1 MIGARDV
8 AFPRL
13 NMLGFWIFGLG
24 GLFIYSSFA
33 LGGAPDG
40 GWFGYAPLTS
50 TPLANGYLPGRGT
63 DFWTVGLIML
73 GIGSVAT
80 AVNFLVT
87 ILNMR
92 APGMTLMRM
101 PVFVWMMLV
110 IAFLTLFAMP
120 PVTAALIMVFMDRNF
135 HTNFFN
141 AAAGGDPLMYQNLFW
156 IFGHPEVYILI
167 LPGMGIVS
175 EILPVFARKPLF
187 GYSIVVFSGIAIG
200 FLGWGVWA
208 HHMFASGLGPVA
220 VSAFGL
226 STMLIAIPTG
236 VKIFNWLATVW
247 GGAVRLRTPML
258 FALGFI
264 AQFTIGGLSGVM
276 HSIVPSDTQQ
286 TDTYFVVAHFHYV
299 LFGGLIFAIFGGFYY
314 WWPKVFGKMLNEKM
328 GKLNFW
334 LMVIGF
340 NLTFFPMHFLGF
352 EGQPRRTYTYPSG
365 MGWDTLN
372 LLATIGAFVIALS
385 VLVFLVNVI
394 FTSRRGELVGHDPWD
409 ARTLEWSIPSPPP
422 EYNFAVVPVVT
433 SLDDYWHRKYT
444 EDDEGRL
451 VKLPAGGAGDEAES
465 DPGRLRPAQH
475 PHAVA
480 VVLAADLRVGPADH
494 GLRLRVQELVPA
506 RGRRADRVLRAQRL
520 GDRAFDR
527 AWRAR
532 RARRARVAGTAR
544 GGGALMAVVTTG
556 SSELVPTPGHAGHAH
571 DTNTGVSNSKLA
583 IWLFLSSEALFF
595 GAFISTYFLY
605 RGRDAQFL
613 KGPDP
618 RQAAQHPVHVGD
630 LVRVVD
636 ELADDGARARRDPTR
651 RPSASADLAARH
663 VLCSAPRSSV
673 GRCTSSPSST
683 VRACTSAPTCSAPRS
698 SC

>member
-1 MIGARDV
+1 MTTVEDATALVHAPEKHVRILERPKATTGPWSWVTTVDHKKIAIMYGTLAICFFLVGGVEALFIRLQLARPNGTILSAARYNEFFTMHGTTMVFLLGMPIAAAFGNYLVPLMIGARDV
-8 AFPRL
+8 AFPRM
-13 NMLGFWIFGLG
+13 NMLGFWIFACG
-24 GLFIYSSFA
+24 GLFLYSSFA

-50 TPLANGYLPGRGT
+50 TPLAAGYLPGRGA
-63 DFWTVGLIML
+63 DFWCVGLIML

-92 APGMTLMRM
+92 APGMTMMRM
-101 PVFVWMMLV
+101 PVFVWMILV

-175 EILPVFARKPLF
+175 EILPVFSRKPLF

-208 HHMFASGLGPVA
+208 HHMFVSGIGPVA

-247 GGAVRLRTPML
+247 GGAVRLRTAML

-299 LFGGLIFAIFGGFYY
+299 LFGGLVFAVFGGFYY
-314 WWPKVFGKMLNEKM
+314 WWPKIFGRLLNERL

-372 LLATIGAFVIALS
+372 LLATIGAFIIALS

-394 FTSRRGELVGHDPWD
+394 FTSRRGEIASADPWD

-451 VKLPAGGAGDEAES
+451 VKLPAGGADAADGDHTPVGF
-465 DPGRLRPAQH
+465 DPHSIHMPSPSYWPLIF
-475 PHAVA
+475 AVSLPIMGYGF
-480 VVLAADLRVGPADH
+480 VFKNWWLLAAGV
-494 GLRLRVQELVPA
+494 V
-506 RGRRADRVLRAQRL
+506 
-520 GDRAFDR
+520 
-527 AWRAR
+527 
-532 RARRARVAGTAR
+532 VA
-544 GGGALMAVVTTG
+544 
-556 SSELVPTPGHAGHAH
+556 
-571 DTNTGVSNSKLA
+571 
-583 IWLFLSSEALFF
+583 FF
-595 GAFISTYFLY
+595 GLLGWGIE
-605 RGRDAQFL
+605 
-613 KGPDP
+613 P
-618 RQAAQHPVHVGD
+618 
-630 LVRVVD
+630 
-636 ELADDGARARRDPTR
+636 PTAPE
-651 RPSASADLAARH
+651 PSGTEAH
-663 VLCSAPRSSV
+663 
-673 GRCTSSPSST
+673 
-683 VRACTSAPTCSAPRS
+683 
-698 SC
+698 

>member
-1 MIGARDV
+1 MTTVENAHALVEAPPRGAKILQRPKETTGWFSWVTTVDHKKIAIMYGALALVFFVAGGIEALLIRVQLARPDGTLLSASQYNTLFTMHGTTMVFLLGMPIAAAFGNYLVPLMIGARDV

-13 NMLGFWIFGLG
+13 NMLGFWIFALG
-24 GLFIYSSFA
+24 GTFLYSSFL
-33 LGGAPDG
+33 LGGAPNG

-50 TPLANGYLPGRGT
+50 TPMANGYLPGRGP
-63 DFWTVGLIML
+63 DFWCVGLIML

-92 APGMTLMRM
+92 APGMTMMRM
-101 PVFVWMMLV
+101 PVFVWMTLV

-120 PVTAALIMVFMDRNF
+120 CVTAALIMVFMDRNF

-175 EILPVFARKPLF
+175 EILPVFSRKPLF
-187 GYSIVVFSGIAIG
+187 GYAIVVFSGIAIG

-236 VKIFNWLATVW
+236 VKIFNWLGTVW
-247 GGAVRLRTPML
+247 GGAVRLATPML

-299 LFGGLIFAIFGGFYY
+299 LFGGLVFAVFGGFYY
-314 WWPKVFGKMLNEKM
+314 WWPKFFGYRLNERM
-328 GKLNFW
+328 GKINFW
-334 LMVIGF
+334 LLVIGF

-372 LLATIGAFVIALS
+372 LLATIGAFIIALG
-385 VLVFLVNVI
+385 VLTFIVNI
-394 FTSRRGELVGHDPWD
+394 FFSFKRREPVGNDPWD
-409 ARTLEWSIPSPPP
+409 ARTLEWATASPPP
-422 EYNFAVVPVVT
+422 EYNFAEIPIVT
-433 SLDDYWHRKYT
+433 HRDELWHRKYT

-451 VKLPAGGAGDEAES
+451 VKLPAGAAVDVDA
-465 DPGRLRPAQH
+465 DTQ
-475 PHAVA
+475 HAVDPHSIHMPSPSYWPLIFA
-480 VVLAADLRVGPADH
+480 LGLPIMGYGFVFKNYWLLGFGVLVGLFGISGWAIEPAT
-494 GLRLRVQELVPA
+494 EP
-506 RGRRADRVLRAQRL
+506 
-520 GDRAFDR
+520 
-527 AWRAR
+527 
-532 RARRARVAGTAR
+532 
-544 GGGALMAVVTTG
+544 
-556 SSELVPTPGHAGHAH
+556 EPGH
-571 DTNTGVSNSKLA
+571 
-583 IWLFLSSEALFF
+583 
-595 GAFISTYFLY
+595 
-605 RGRDAQFL
+605 
-613 KGPDP
+613 
-618 RQAAQHPVHVGD
+618 
-630 LVRVVD
+630 
-636 ELADDGARARRDPTR
+636 ELAEVQ
-651 RPSASADLAARH
+651 H
-663 VLCSAPRSSV
+663 
-673 GRCTSSPSST
+673 
-683 VRACTSAPTCSAPRS
+683 
-698 SC
+698 

>member
-1 MIGARDV
+1 
-8 AFPRL
+8 
-13 NMLGFWIFGLG
+13 
-24 GLFIYSSFA
+24 
-33 LGGAPDG
+33 
-40 GWFGYAPLTS
+40 
-50 TPLANGYLPGRGT
+50 
-63 DFWTVGLIML
+63 
-73 GIGSVAT
+73 
-80 AVNFLVT
+80 
-87 ILNMR
+87 
-92 APGMTLMRM
+92 TLMRM
-101 PVFVWMMLV
+101 PVFVWMILV

-175 EILPVFARKPLF
+175 EILPVFSRKPLF

-208 HHMFASGLGPVA
+208 HHMFVSGLGPVA

-299 LFGGLIFAIFGGFYY
+299 LFGGLVFAVFGGFYY
-314 WWPKVFGKMLNEKM
+314 WWPKVFGKMLNERM

-372 LLATIGAFVIALS
+372 LLATIGAFIIATS
-385 VLVFLVNVI
+385 VLVFIVNIV
-394 FTSRRGELVGHDPWD
+394 FTSRRGERVGHDPWD

-451 VKLPAGGAGDEAES
+451 VKLPAGGAD
-465 DPGRLRPAQH
+465 D
-475 PHAVA
+475 
-480 VVLAADLRVGPADH
+480 AD
-494 GLRLRVQELVPA
+494 LVPA
-506 RGRRADRVLRAQRL
+506 GFDPSKIHMPSPSYWPLIFALSLPIMGYGFVFKNWWLLAAGVL
-520 GDRAFDR
+520 
-527 AWRAR
+527 
-532 RARRARVAGTAR
+532 VA
-544 GGGALMAVVTTG
+544 
-556 SSELVPTPGHAGHAH
+556 
-571 DTNTGVSNSKLA
+571 
-583 IWLFLSSEALFF
+583 FF
-595 GAFISTYFLY
+595 GLNGWAIEPSTE
-605 RGRDAQFL
+605 
-613 KGPDP
+613 PDS
-618 RQAAQHPVHVGD
+618 AHGEVH
-630 LVRVVD
+630 
-636 ELADDGARARRDPTR
+636 
-651 RPSASADLAARH
+651 
-663 VLCSAPRSSV
+663 
-673 GRCTSSPSST
+673 
-683 VRACTSAPTCSAPRS
+683 
-698 SC
+698 

>member
-1 MIGARDV
+1 MTTVEDAPGIVAAPEHRVRLLERPRATTGKFSWVTTVDHKKIAIMYATLALCFFVVGGIEALFIRLQLAQPNGTILSAARYNEFFTMHGTTMVFLLGMPMAAAFGNYLVPLMIGARDV

-13 NMLGFWIFGLG
+13 NMLGFWVFAFG

-92 APGMTLMRM
+92 APGMTMMRM
-101 PVFVWMMLV
+101 PVFVWMILV

-175 EILPVFARKPLF
+175 EILPVFSRKPLF
-187 GYSIVVFSGIAIG
+187 GYSIVVFSGISIG

-299 LFGGLIFAIFGGFYY
+299 LFGGLVFAVFGGFYY
-314 WWPKVFGKMLNEKM
+314 WWPKVFGTMLNEKM

-352 EGQPRRTYTYPSG
+352 EGQPRRTYTYPKG

-372 LLATIGAFVIALS
+372 LLATIGAFIIATS
-385 VLVFLVNVI
+385 VLVFIVNII
-394 FTSRRGELVGHDPWD
+394 FTARRGEKVGHDPWD

-451 VKLPAGGAGDEAES
+451 VKLPGGLSADDEPALPAGF
-465 DPGRLRPAQH
+465 DPAKVHMPSPSYWPMIFAASLPVMGYGFVFHNYFL
-475 PHAVA
+475 
-480 VVLAADLRVGPADH
+480 LAAGVM
-494 GLRLRVQELVPA
+494 
-506 RGRRADRVLRAQRL
+506 
-520 GDRAFDR
+520 
-527 AWRAR
+527 
-532 RARRARVAGTAR
+532 VA
-544 GGGALMAVVTTG
+544 
-556 SSELVPTPGHAGHAH
+556 
-571 DTNTGVSNSKLA
+571 
-583 IWLFLSSEALFF
+583 FF
-595 GAFISTYFLY
+595 GLSGWSVEPST
-605 RGRDAQFL
+605 
-613 KGPDP
+613 
-618 RQAAQHPVHVGD
+618 
-630 LVRVVD
+630 
-636 ELADDGARARRDPTR
+636 E
-651 RPSASADLAARH
+651 
-663 VLCSAPRSSV
+663 
-673 GRCTSSPSST
+673 PSSHGT
-683 VRACTSAPTCSAPRS
+683 EVH
-698 SC
+698 

>member
-1 MIGARDV
+1 MTTVEDAHAVVHAEPRGAAKLLQRPRATTGPFSWVTTVDHKKIAIMYGTLAIVFFLAGGIEALFIRLQLARPDGTVLNAARYNEFFTMHGTTMVFLLGMPIAAAFGNYLVPLMIGARDV

-13 NMLGFWIFGLG
+13 NMLGFWIFAFG
-24 GLFIYSSFA
+24 GVFLYSSFI

-50 TPLANGYLPGRGT
+50 TPLANGYLPGRGP
-63 DFWTVGLIML
+63 DFWTVGIIML

-92 APGMTLMRM
+92 APGMTMMRL

-110 IAFLTLFAMP
+110 VAFLTLFAMP
-120 PVTAALIMVFMDRNF
+120 PVTAALMMVFMDRNF

-167 LPGMGIVS
+167 LPGMGMVS
-175 EILPVFARKPLF
+175 EILPVFSRKPLF
-187 GYSIVVFSGIAIG
+187 GYAIVVFSGIAIG

-236 VKIFNWLATVW
+236 VKIFNWLGTVW
-247 GGAVRLRTPML
+247 GGSVRLRTPML

-299 LFGGLIFAIFGGFYY
+299 LFGGLVFAVFGGFYY
-314 WWPKVFGKMLNEKM
+314 WWPKFFGRLLDERM

-352 EGQPRRTYTYPSG
+352 EGQPRRTYTYPKG

-372 LLATIGAFVIALS
+372 LLATIGAFIIALS

-394 FTSRRGELVGHDPWD
+394 YTSRRGPLATSDPWD
-409 ARTLEWSIPSPPP
+409 ARTLEWLTPSPPP
-422 EYNFAVVPVVT
+422 EYNFLEVPIVT
-433 SLDDYWHRKYT
+433 QRDELWHRKYT

-451 VKLPAGGAGDEAES
+451 VKLPAGGAVELD
-465 DPGRLRPAQH
+465 DRPAVD
-475 PHAVA
+475 PHSIHMPSPSYWPLVFALSLPIMGYGFVFKNWWL
-480 VVLAADLRVGPADH
+480 LAA
-494 GLRLRVQELVPA
+494 
-506 RGRRADRVLRAQRL
+506 
-520 GDRAFDR
+520 
-527 AWRAR
+527 
-532 RARRARVAGTAR
+532 
-544 GGGALMAVVTTG
+544 GAVIG
-556 SSELVPTPGHAGHAH
+556 
-571 DTNTGVSNSKLA
+571 
-583 IWLFLSSEALFF
+583 FF
-595 GAFISTYFLY
+595 GLNGWAIEPPTEE
-605 RGRDAQFL
+605 G
-613 KGPDP
+613 
-618 RQAAQHPVHVGD
+618 VH
-630 LVRVVD
+630 
-636 ELADDGARARRDPTR
+636 
-651 RPSASADLAARH
+651 
-663 VLCSAPRSSV
+663 
-673 GRCTSSPSST
+673 
-683 VRACTSAPTCSAPRS
+683 
-698 SC
+698 

>member
-1 MIGARDV
+1 MTTVEDTTAIVQAPERRVRILERPQATTGKFSWVTTVDHKKIAIMYATLALFFFCVGGIEALFIRLQLAQPNGTILSAARYNEFFTMHGTTMVFLLGMPIAAAFGNYLVPLMIGARDV

-13 NMLGFWIFGLG
+13 NMLGFWVFAFGGFFL
-24 GLFIYSSFA
+24 YSSFA
-33 LGGAPDG
+33 LGGAPNG

-87 ILNMR
+87 ILNLR
-92 APGMTLMRM
+92 APGMTMMRM

-175 EILPVFARKPLF
+175 EILPVFSRKPLF
-187 GYSIVVFSGIAIG
+187 GYRVVVMSGIAIG

-208 HHMFASGLGPVA
+208 HHMFASGLGPIA

-299 LFGGLIFAIFGGFYY
+299 LFGGLVFAVFGGFYY

-372 LLATIGAFVIALS
+372 LLATIGAFIIAMS

-394 FTSRRGELVGHDPWD
+394 FTARRGEKVGHDPWD

-433 SLDDYWHRKYT
+433 SLDDYWHHKYT

-451 VKLPAGGAGDEAES
+451 VKLPTGGAGEEEELIPAGF
-465 DPGRLRPAQH
+465 DPHSIHMPSPSYWPLIFAMALPIMGYGFVFKNWYLL
-475 PHAVA
+475 AVG
-480 VVLAADLRVGPADH
+480 VVIA
-494 GLRLRVQELVPA
+494 
-506 RGRRADRVLRAQRL
+506 
-520 GDRAFDR
+520 
-527 AWRAR
+527 
-532 RARRARVAGTAR
+532 
-544 GGGALMAVVTTG
+544 
-556 SSELVPTPGHAGHAH
+556 
-571 DTNTGVSNSKLA
+571 
-583 IWLFLSSEALFF
+583 FF
-595 GAFISTYFLY
+595 GLNGWAIEPST
-605 RGRDAQFL
+605 
-613 KGPDP
+613 DP
-618 RQAAQHPVHVGD
+618 
-630 LVRVVD
+630 
-636 ELADDGARARRDPTR
+636 E
-651 RPSASADLAARH
+651 PSGTEAH
-663 VLCSAPRSSV
+663 
-673 GRCTSSPSST
+673 
-683 VRACTSAPTCSAPRS
+683 
-698 SC
+698 